1 MVALVMASTLDC
13 GAGAGDGAGR
23 SQERW
28 TGPPRTGMEFLLG
41 ALRPFPARDSPGRL
55 AVITPEEEDVAIYDN
70 ALVTLVL
77 ERNGQHELAGRVLEA
92 LTTLQR
98 PDGSLPS
105 SFELGEKAG
114 VRHYSQSGDQAWVG
128 YAATVYLGARA
139 DGPARDAIVAMAH
152 GLAKF
157 LLAHQVSRAGDPR
170 LGLVTG
176 GEGELDYDVDRDD
189 VQEQVEPGPIE
200 WVSVEHNVDA
210 FFFLRALGRQDHQES
225 YLAAAARIADALQTR
240 AWNEAAGQLRRGV
253 LQKGQDPILALD
265 CASWG
270 ALFLLAAGDAARAQ
284 TSVNGAD
291 ARYASHDP
299 RTGIPGHKPYAAGPV
314 FEDDDVARHYK
325 KKVPAQDWSGIEA
338 VWPEGSAGLAV
349 ALLRVGQRDRA
360 RAILDQLERLRGKD
374 GGLPNMTLEI
384 PFEFDTHPSV
394 APTAWIE
401 LARAELAHPELP
413 PPVWPP

>member
-1 MVALVMASTLDC
+1 MASTLDC

-157 LLAHQVSRAGDPR
+157 LVAHQVSRAGDPR

-265 CASWG
+265 CASEPTH
-270 ALFLLAAGDAARAQ
+270 ATRRTIPARGSRG
-284 TSVNGAD
+284 TSRMRPAPCSRTTTSPGTTG
-291 ARYASHDP
+291 RGSRP
-299 RTGIPGHKPYAAGPV
+299 RTGRGSRPSGPREAPGWRSPCCGWASATGPV
-314 FEDDDVARHYK
+314 PSSISSSGCAART
-325 KKVPAQDWSGIEA
+325 AA
-338 VWPEGSAGLAV
+338 C
-349 ALLRVGQRDRA
+349 
-360 RAILDQLERLRGKD
+360 
-374 GGLPNMTLEI
+374 
-384 PFEFDTHPSV
+384 
-394 APTAWIE
+394 PT
-401 LARAELAHPELP
+401 
-413 PPVWPP
+413 